1 MPKKKQPEEVK
12 HKNNPNVLGLH
23 ADVVDQRITDTLEL
37 NYMPYAMSVI
47 VSRAIPEID
56 GFKPSHRK
64 LLYTMYK
71 MGLLNGAR
79 TKSANIV
86 GQTMRLNPHGD
97 AAIYDTMVRLSKG
110 YGALLHPFVDSKGKG
125 NFGKVYSRDMAW
137 AASRYTEAKLA
148 PICAELFR
156 DIDSDTVDFVD
167 NYDNTM
173 KEPALLPTTFPNILV
188 SANQGIAVGMASQLC
203 GFNLGEVCDTTIAYL
218 KNPECTIS
226 ETLLAPDF
234 PTGGE
239 VLYDPAV
246 IEEVY
251 NTGRGGVR
259 IRARWRYVK
268 AENLIEIYEIP
279 YTTTTEA
286 IMDKVAE
293 LIKAGKIKEIADM
306 RDETDLSGLK
316 LTIDLKRGVDPDKL
330 MQKLFKSTTL
340 MDTMSCNF
348 NVLIAGMPKVMGV
361 RELLDEWCA
370 WRTEGVKRR
379 VFYVL
384 SKRKEKLH
392 LLKGLKRILL
402 DIDKAIKIIRET
414 EAEADVVPNL
424 MIGFGIDEV
433 QAEYVAEIK
442 LRNINRE
449 YILKRTQETDAL
461 SEEIEDLE
469 DILNRPSRVKKI
481 IVGELEEVKKKYAEP
496 RKTGIVYDFD
506 DSVEVEEESVDEY
519 PVTVFLSR
527 HGYFKKITPQSLRMS
542 GEQKFKEDDG
552 LNQSFETTSNAEVMF
567 FTDKAQVYKIRLGEF
582 GDTKASVLGDHLP
595 SNLGM
600 DEVEYVVYMVLPGN
614 YRGYMLFFF
623 ENGKCAKVE
632 LSAYQTTS
640 NRRRLTGAYSDKSPL
655 RTAMY
660 IAEDCEI
667 AVYSSEPRCLVVNTA
682 LLGVKSTRTTQG
694 VGLLT
699 LKKNKTLDY
708 ACTLEASGITNLARY
723 RGRSIPA
730 TGALLKT
737 EDSEDK
743 QISILE

>member
-23 ADVVDQRITDTLEL
+23 ADVVDQRITETLEL

-110 YGALLHPFVDSKGKG
+110 YGALLHPFVDSKG

-218 KNPECTIS
+218 KNPDCTIS

-239 VLYDPAV
+239 VLYDPTA
-246 IEEVY
+246 IEDVY

-259 IRARWRYVK
+259 VRARWRYVK

-330 MQKLFKSTTL
+330 MQKLYKSTTL
-340 MDTMSCNF
+340 LDTMSCNF

-370 WRTEGVKRR
+370 WRTESVKRR

-384 SKRKEKLH
+384 GKRKEKLH

-402 DIDKAIKIIRET
+402 DIDKAIQIIRET

-469 DILNRPSRVKKI
+469 DILNRPARVKKI

-496 RKTGIVYDFD
+496 RRTGIVYDY
-506 DSVEVEEESVDEY
+506 EEAAEPEEETADEY

-527 HGYFKKITPQSLRMS
+527 EGYFKKITPQSLRMS
-542 GEQKFKEDDG
+542 SEQKYKENDG
-552 LNQSFETTSNAEVMF
+552 ARQSFETTSNAVVMF
-567 FTDKAQVYKIRLGEF
+567 FTDRAQVYKARLGEF
-582 GDTKASVLGDHLP
+582 ADTKASVLGDFLP
-595 SNLGM
+595 AKLGM
-600 DEVEYVVYMVLPGN
+600 EDGENVVYMVLPGD
-614 YRGYMLFFF
+614 YRGFMLFFF

-655 RTAMY
+655 RTAMFL
-660 IAEDCEI
+660 AEDTEI

-682 LLGVKSTRTTQG
+682 LLSVKSTRSTQG

-708 ACTLEASGITNLARY
+708 ACTLEESGITNLARY

-730 TGALLKT
+730 AGALLKGDDT
-737 EDSEDK
+737 EEK
-743 QISILE
+743 QMTILE

>member
-1 MPKKKQPEEVK
+1 MPKKKQPEEIK
-12 HKNNPNVLGLH
+12 HRDNPNVLGLR
-23 ADVVDQRITDTLEL
+23 AEVLDQRITETLER
-37 NYMPYAMSVI
+37 NYMPYAMSAI

-97 AAIYDTMVRLSKG
+97 AAIYDTMVRLSRG
-110 YGALLHPFVDSKGKG
+110 YGALLHPFVDSKG

-148 PICAELFR
+148 PVCAELFR
-156 DIDSDTVDFVD
+156 DIDSDTVDFID
-167 NYDNTM
+167 NYDNSM

-218 KNPECTIS
+218 KNPNCAIN

-239 VLYDPAV
+239 VLYDPGV

-251 NTGRGGVR
+251 NTGRGGIRV
-259 IRARWRYVK
+259 RARWRYIK
-268 AENLIEIYEIP
+268 EENLIEIYEIP

-316 LTIDLKRGVDPDKL
+316 LTIDLKRGADPDRL

-361 RELLDEWCA
+361 RELLEEWCA
-370 WRTEGVKRR
+370 WRTESVKRR
-379 VFYVL
+379 VFFVL
-384 SKRKEKLH
+384 NKRREKLH
-392 LLKGLKRILL
+392 LLKGLRRILL
-402 DIDKAIKIIRET
+402 DIDKAIQIIRET
-414 EAEADVVPNL
+414 EAEAEVVPNL
-424 MIGFGIDEV
+424 MIGFGIDEA
-433 QAEYVAEIK
+433 QAEYVAEIR

-449 YILKRTQETDAL
+449 YILKRTAETEAL
-461 SEEIEDLE
+461 REEIEDLE
-469 DILNRPSRVKKI
+469 DVLNRPARVKKI
-481 IVGELEEVKKKYAEP
+481 IISELEDVKKKYAEP
-496 RKTGIVYDFD
+496 RKTGIVYDFA
-506 DSVEVEEESVDEY
+506 ETAEPEEEPAQEY
-519 PVTVFLSR
+519 PVSVFLSR
-527 HGYFKKITPQSLRMS
+527 HGYFKKITPASLRMS
-542 GEQKFKEDDG
+542 SEQKYKEDDG
-552 LNQSFETTSNAEVMF
+552 PRAAFETTSNAEVMF
-567 FTDKAQVYKIRLGEF
+567 FTDRAQVYKTRLGEF
-582 GDTKASVLGDHLP
+582 ADTKASVLGDYLP
-595 SNLGM
+595 AKLGM
-600 DEVEYVVYMVLPGN
+600 DEGENVVYMVLPGD
-614 YRGYMLFFF
+614 YRGFMLFFF

-632 LSAYQTTS
+632 LSAYRTTS

-655 RTAMY
+655 KTAMY
-660 IAEDCEI
+660 LAEDCEI
-667 AVYSSEPRCLVVNTA
+667 AVYSSELRCLVVNTA
-682 LLGVKSTRTTQG
+682 LMGVKSTRATQG
-694 VGLLT
+694 VALMT

-708 ACTLEASGITNLARY
+708 ACTLEESGVTNLARY

-730 TGALLKT
+730 AGALLKT
-737 EDSEDK
+737 EDGEDK
-743 QISILE
+743 QMTIL